1 MCGGDL
7 GGDRAMVSKAFG
19 AGPKSFLEGPGNGNG
34 NNEVFAFPDGA
45 GAGDRLKLACV
56 GVVPK

>member
-1 MCGGDL
+1 
-7 GGDRAMVSKAFG
+7 MVSKAFG